1 VTVCDRGRRGSLMV
15 KKRDIFL
22 NGSLLVS
29 LSEKKLLIPRDVF
42 DATTVHLFIIRQ
54 RSRISHCNDV
64 R

>member
-1 VTVCDRGRRGSLMV
+1 MV